1 MATRTHLIEKG
12 VAVLRHAMI
21 SAHANRVYLA
31 YLPERGG
38 AVTVHSYLTF
48 NLCSSS

>member
-21 SAHANRVYLA
+21 SAHAYRESHCMPIVCILHIYLNVV
-31 YLPERGG
+31 GQSQF
-38 AVTVHSYLTF
+38 THT
-48 NLCSSS
+48 